1 MLILIGNLSFSQY
14 PIIKKIGEDSLIL
27 ITIKQGEEINEK
39 FIENE
44 KRIDSLSKDNAKKQL
59 NIQNMQNRYDSLFN
73 KGYLNVKQDRDI
85 WKIRYEERLNMPT
98 RYKYHDDG
106 WDFAQKMVLMAIIVV
121 QFFSLK

>member
-39 FIENE
+39 FVQND
-44 KRIDSLSKDNAKKQL
+44 KKIDSLSKDNIQKQI
-59 NIQNMQNRYDSLFN
+59 NIQNMQNRYDSLFK
-73 KGYLNVKQDRDI
+73 KGYLNVKQDRDV
-85 WKIRYEERLNMPT
+85 WKTRYEERLNMPT

>member
-39 FIENE
+39 FVQND
-44 KRIDSLSKDNAKKQL
+44 KKIDSLSKDNIQKQM
-59 NIQNMQNRYDSLFN
+59 NIQNMQNRYDSLFK
-73 KGYLNVKQDRDI
+73 KGYLNVKQDRDV
-85 WKIRYEERLNMPT
+85 WKTRYEERLNMPI

-106 WDFAQKMVLMAIIVV
+106 WGFAQKMVLVAIIVV
-121 QFFSLK
+121 QFFSIK